1 MTMTDFFEV
10 DEKQKTVKILN
21 LDDFSVEDLQNYI
34 SELKSEILRV
44 KDEIKKKENLKLML
58 KSFLNNY
65 LLIFRPLN
73 LFWNLATCPSDS
85 LRPTLPPVQAG

>member
-34 SELKSEILRV
+34 SELQAEILRV
-44 KDEIKKKENLKLML
+44 QDL
-58 KSFLNNY
+58 S
-65 LLIFRPLN
+65 LIHI
-73 LFWNLATCPSDS
+73 
-85 LRPTLPPVQAG
+85 

>member
-34 SELKSEILRV
+34 SELQTEILRV
-44 KDEIKKKENLKLML
+44 QDEIKKKQNLKINAE
-58 KSFLNNY
+58 KF
-65 LLIFRPLN
+65 FK
-73 LFWNLATCPSDS
+73 
-85 LRPTLPPVQAG
+85 

>member
-34 SELKSEILRV
+34 SELQTEILRV
-44 KDEIKKKENLKLML
+44 QGEIKKQWFTILNTKE
-58 KSFLNNY
+58 
-65 LLIFRPLN
+65 
-73 LFWNLATCPSDS
+73 
-85 LRPTLPPVQAG
+85 

>member
-34 SELKSEILRV
+34 SELQTEIQRV
-44 KDEIKKKENLKLML
+44 QDEIKKKENLKLNAE
-58 KSFLNNY
+58 KF
-65 LLIFRPLN
+65 FK
-73 LFWNLATCPSDS
+73 
-85 LRPTLPPVQAG
+85 

>member
-34 SELKSEILRV
+34 SELQTEILRV
-44 KDEIKKKENLKLML
+44 QGEIRNKKNLKLDAE
-58 KSFLNNY
+58 KF
-65 LLIFRPLN
+65 FK
-73 LFWNLATCPSDS
+73 
-85 LRPTLPPVQAG
+85 

>member
-44 KDEIKKKENLKLML
+44 KDEIKKKENLKLDAE
-58 KSFLNNY
+58 KF
-65 LLIFRPLN
+65 FK
-73 LFWNLATCPSDS
+73 
-85 LRPTLPPVQAG
+85 

>member
-34 SELKSEILRV
+34 SELQIEIQRV
-44 KDEIKKKENLKLML
+44 QDEIRKKEKLKLNAE
-58 KSFLNNY
+58 KF
-65 LLIFRPLN
+65 FK
-73 LFWNLATCPSDS
+73 
-85 LRPTLPPVQAG
+85 